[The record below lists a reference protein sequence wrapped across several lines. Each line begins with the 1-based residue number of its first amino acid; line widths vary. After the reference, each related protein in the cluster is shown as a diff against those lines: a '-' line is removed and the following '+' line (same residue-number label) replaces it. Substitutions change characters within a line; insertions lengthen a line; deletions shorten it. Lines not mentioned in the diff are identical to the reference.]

1 MKKTIITTVTALAL
15 LCNSAF
21 AWGYVYVKG
30 YTKSNGTYVA
40 PHYRTSPDGYTWNNL
55 SNYK

>member
-21 AWGYVYVKG
+21 AWGYVLVKG

-40 PHYRTSPDGYTWNNL
+40 PHYRTTPDAYKYNNL
-55 SNYK
+55 NY